1 MRIKTLLLALSL
13 ALVWSLPAAA
23 GVEVD
28 WDNEV
33 DFSQYK
39 TYAWMDGTP
48 VPNQLMQRRIE
59 AALEAELEGKGLT
72 KATGTPDLY
81 VVSHGSLD
89 EEKSIHSSSFGYA
102 GGPGRRGYRGWGRG
116 RGSMTTT
123 ARVTEVEI
131 GNLVVDL
138 VDAGK
143 DELVWR
149 AVGSGTLKKPEKMEK
164 VIPKAAKKMFKKYP
178 VSE

>member
-13 ALVWSLPAAA
+13 ATIWSLPATA
-23 GVEVD
+23 GVDVD
-28 WDNEV
+28 WDKEV

-48 VPNQLMQRRIE
+48 VPNELMQRRIE
-59 AALEAELEGKGLT
+59 AAIEAELEARGLT

-81 VVSHGSLD
+81 VATHGSLD
-89 EEKSIHSSSFGYA
+89 QETRVYADTFGYV
-102 GGPGRRGYRGWGRG
+102 GGPRRRGYRGWGRG
-116 RGSMTTT
+116 ATTTT
-123 ARVTEVEI
+123 ARVTDIEI
-131 GNLVVDL
+131 GNLMVDL

-149 AVGSGTLKKPEKMEK
+149 AIGSGTLKKPEKMQK
-164 VIPKAAKKMFKKYP
+164 VIPKAVGKMFKKYP